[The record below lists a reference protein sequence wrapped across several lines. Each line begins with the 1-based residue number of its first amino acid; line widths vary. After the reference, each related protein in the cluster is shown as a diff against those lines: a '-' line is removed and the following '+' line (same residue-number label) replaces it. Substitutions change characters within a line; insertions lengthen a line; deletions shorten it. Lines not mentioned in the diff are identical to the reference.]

1 MPLISALTYTILDS
15 AGNPRTESWM
25 TLEFSGAYATGGQSL
40 DLSSRFRRIEHIE
53 TFPMSGGELRAPVS
67 AAATFH
73 AASGAQVTVTPVV
86 ADYGT
91 PASSRFLIGAPSM
104 LSGVANFLDIL
115 SGLAGSISGI
125 RFGARVIGY

>member
-1 MPLISALTYTILDS
+1 MALVSALTYTVLDHV
-15 AGNPRTESWM
+15 GNPRTESWM
-25 TLEFSGAYATGGQSL
+25 TLEFSGAYATGGQSI
-40 DLSSRFRRIEHIE
+40 DLSSVFRRIEHIQ

-73 AASGAQVTVTPVV
+73 AASGTQVTVTPVI

-91 PASSRFLIGAPSM
+91 PTSARFLIGAPTI
-104 LSGVANFLDIL
+104 LSGVGQLQDIL